1 MTRIKKHL
9 ISSWIVVM
17 TLAIFVT
24 AQQPPQAS
32 PPPATVTQ
40 TPAPALIRPT
50 TTITPQISPPTL
62 STSTPVATIPRVV
75 SPVITRVEPPQS
87 EPANTVQTTRPAPTP
102 NPSPREPE
110 YVEEKGFKGKVFDI
124 KHRDPSSLAR
134 ALQHLGSGFKGAK
147 ITPIDEF
154 NTLTVRDFPE
164 NIAAMEDALK
174 RLDVPQPA
182 RPGIDFRIHVLVA
195 SNGPAPA
202 DDVPTEL
209 NEVVTQLKST
219 FKYKTYNLMFT
230 STHRSKESG
239 GVSNNGVVEPK
250 LFNISVPPHNQIF
263 FSYSLNRISLDQ
275 APGGTS
281 IQVGDFGFRLR
292 IPLLI
297 GSGSG
302 NVQYENVGF
311 SSPISLRE
319 GERVVV
325 GTTTMGDKG
334 LVVVLSA
341 KSIK

>member
-9 ISSWIVVM
+9 ISSWLVVM

-32 PPPATVTQ
+32 TLPAAVTQ
-40 TPAPALIRPT
+40 TPAPAARRPT
-50 TTITPQISPPTL
+50 ETIAPTTAQPALSISPAA
-62 STSTPVATIPRVV
+62 TPRAV
-75 SPVITRVEPPQS
+75 SPVSTVVEPPQA
-87 EPANTVQTTRPAPTP
+87 EPVNTVQTTRPASAPT
-102 NPSPREPE
+102 PSPREAE
-110 YVEEKGFKGKVFDI
+110 YVEEKGFKGKVFDV
-124 KHRDPSSLAR
+124 KHRDPTALAR
-134 ALQHLGSGFKGAK
+134 ALQTLGSGFKGAR
-147 ITPIDEF
+147 ISPSDEF
-154 NTLTVRDFPE
+154 KTITVRDFPE

-174 RLDVPQPA
+174 RLDMPQPS
-182 RPGIDFRIHVLVA
+182 RPDIDFRIHVLVA
-195 SNGPAPA
+195 SNGPASA

-230 STHRSKESG
+230 STHRAKESG
-239 GVSNNGVVEPK
+239 GGVANNGVVEPK

-263 FSYSLNRISLDQ
+263 YSYTLNRINLDQ
-275 APGGTS
+275 ATGGTS

-297 GSGSG
+297 GAGNG

-311 SSPISLRE
+311 SSPLSLRE

-325 GTTTMGDKG
+325 GTTTMGEKG

-341 KSIK
+341 KSVK